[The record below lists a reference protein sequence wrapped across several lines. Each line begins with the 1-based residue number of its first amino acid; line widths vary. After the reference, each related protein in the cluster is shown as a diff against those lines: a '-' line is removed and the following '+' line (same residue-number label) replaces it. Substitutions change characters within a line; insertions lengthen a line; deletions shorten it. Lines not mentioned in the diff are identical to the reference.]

1 MSTISLSVL
10 LNGISYR
17 HMKPIKG
24 IRQGDILSPC
34 FFIHSSKGLIKMF
47 KFDERNEYIKGVC
60 ATKNA
65 PLIYHHMFTDD
76 LLCFTRHILLIWIIF

>member
-60 ATKNA
+60 AKKM
-65 PLIYHHMFTDD
+65 PLSF
-76 LLCFTRHILLIWIIF
+76 IIICLPMTSYVLQGTSC